1 MNTPVRDNQ
10 ATSTGREQL
19 LAEAVRVLTEA
30 ARTTSDFAEFLTHAA
45 AGAAANIGSIDAL
58 LAERPGSWEAHYVR
72 DMLTATVGDD
82 EQYLIEHRAEP
93 LGVRVH
99 VDDILNDLGLWAL
112 YDEAHEQI
120 TRREDAIH
128 ARHDVYGDAEEYST
142 DDQDALDEL
151 DWLHEA
157 LDTQRRQECA
167 AYGDAFSDNLRRA
180 AAALFPTLP
189 VPVEVIVEL
198 DWQHD
203 LGLGDDVDGPAWRVW
218 ETARR
223 NTPLPGSGIP
233 LKDYPLVLDLAQV
246 ERDAGRTPLAR
257 LNNGDSEGGDRR

>member
-10 ATSTGREQL
+10 TTSTGSPEQL
-19 LAEAVRVLTEA
+19 LSEAVRVLTEA

-45 AGAAANIGSIDAL
+45 AGAAANIGSIEAL

-72 DMLTATVGDD
+72 DMLTATVGYD
-82 EQYLIEHRAEP
+82 EQYLLEHRTEP
-93 LGVRVH
+93 LVVRVH

-112 YDEAHEQI
+112 YDEAHDEI
-120 TRREDAIH
+120 TRRDAVSC
-128 ARHDVYGDAEEYST
+128 ARY
-142 DDQDALDEL
+142 DDQDGFSGEDNAALDEL
-151 DWLHEA
+151 DNLREA
-157 LDTQRRQECA
+157 LDAQRAQDCA
-167 AYGDAFSDNLRRA
+167 TYGDAFRDNVHRA
-180 AAALFPTLP
+180 AAELFPTLP
-189 VPVEVIVEL
+189 VPVHVIVEL

-203 LGLGDDVDGPAWRVW
+203 LGLRDDVDGPAWRVW

-233 LKDYPLVLDLAQV
+233 FKDYPLTLDLAQV